1 MDYSAANAA
10 LWEPIIQF
18 GVIAA
23 LILLAN
29 LLRRKIPF
37 IRRSLMPTAVLAG
50 FMMLLLR
57 STGILKTNTEFLETL
72 TYHAICVGFIALTLR
87 IPEEG
92 SASGGLIGSKSGALI
107 VSTYL
112 VQATVGLVIS
122 LILAYTFM
130 PDFFKAAG
138 ILLPMG
144 YGQGPGQANNVGT
157 TYEALGMAGGR
168 SFGLSLAAAGY
179 LCACVVGV
187 VFMNIYSKQGK
198 VKRFDVKEELAGSVT
213 IDSFQSHNEIP
224 ISESIDR
231 LSIQV
236 ALIFGVYLLTYLAT
250 WGLTELLALISPG
263 LAATVSTLLWGFNFI
278 IGSLIAMIVRNSM
291 GKFKKLKVMT
301 RQYQNNYLMSRI
313 SGLAFDFMIVA
324 GIASININD
333 LSGNWLPFLLMVVG
347 GGVATYAWLMFM
359 CRKIYPDY
367 PYEGFFSM
375 YGMLT
380 GTISSGVLLLR
391 EIDPEL
397 KTPAANNLVT
407 GSSFGIAFGA
417 PVLLLVSLASK
428 GDVMVF
434 VTLGII
440 FVYFAILV
448 SYIFLVGKKKAKK

>member
-10 LWEPIIQF
+10 LWEPVIQF

-23 LILLAN
+23 LILVAN

-50 FMMLLLR
+50 FIMLVLR
-57 STGILKTNTEFLETL
+57 TTGILKMNTQFLESL
-72 TYHAICVGFIALTLR
+72 TYHAICIGFIALTLR
-87 IPEEG
+87 IPEK
-92 SASGGLIGSKSGALI
+92 SAASGGLIGSKSGALI

-112 VQATVGLVIS
+112 VQATIGLVIS
-122 LILAYTFM
+122 LLLAYTIM
-130 PDFFKAAG
+130 PGFFKASG

-144 YGQGPGQANNVGT
+144 FGQGPGQANNVGT
-157 TYEALGMAGGR
+157 TYEALGLVGGR
-168 SFGLSLAAAGY
+168 SFGLSIAAAGY
-179 LCACVVGV
+179 LCACIVGV
-187 VFMNIYSKQGK
+187 VFLNIYDKKGI
-198 VKRFDVKEELAGSVT
+198 VKRYDVKEELAGSVT
-213 IDSFQSHNEIP
+213 IDTFQDHNEIP

-236 ALIFGVYLLTYLAT
+236 ALIAVVYLITYLAT

-278 IGSLIAMIVRNSM
+278 IGSLVAMIVRSIFT
-291 GKFKKLKVMT
+291 KSKKLKWMT
-301 RQYQNNYLMSRI
+301 RQYQNNYLLSRV

-324 GIASININD
+324 GVASIDISD
-333 LSGNWLPFLLMVVG
+333 LSVNWLPFVLMVVLG
-347 GGVATYAWLMFM
+347 GIGTFVYLKYM
-359 CRKIYPDY
+359 CKKIYPDY

-417 PVLLLVSLASK
+417 PVLLLVSLAAK
-428 GDVMVF
+428 GDVMTF

-440 FVYFAILV
+440 FVYFALLIA
-448 SYIFLVGKKKAKK
+448 YIALVGKKKKK

>member
-10 LWEPIIQF
+10 LWEPVIQF

-23 LILLAN
+23 LILVAN

-50 FMMLLLR
+50 FIMLILR
-57 STGILKTNTEFLETL
+57 TTGILKMNTQFLESL
-72 TYHAICVGFIALTLR
+72 TYHAICIGFIALTLR
-87 IPEEG
+87 IPEK
-92 SASGGLIGSKSGALI
+92 SAASGGLIGSKSGALI

-112 VQATVGLVIS
+112 VQATIGLIIS
-122 LILAYTFM
+122 LLLAYTIM
-130 PDFFKAAG
+130 PGFFKASG

-144 YGQGPGQANNVGT
+144 FGQGPGQANNVGT
-157 TYEALGMAGGR
+157 TYEALGLVGGR
-168 SFGLSLAAAGY
+168 SFGLSIAAAGY
-179 LCACVVGV
+179 LCACIVGV
-187 VFMNIYSKQGK
+187 VFLNIYDKKGI
-198 VKRFDVKEELAGSVT
+198 VKRYDVKEELAGSVT
-213 IDSFQSHNEIP
+213 IDTFQDHNEIP

-236 ALIFGVYLLTYLAT
+236 ALIAVVYLITYLAT

-278 IGSLIAMIVRNSM
+278 IGSLVAMIVRSIFT
-291 GKFKKLKVMT
+291 KSKKLKWMT
-301 RQYQNNYLMSRI
+301 RQYQNNYLLSRV

-324 GIASININD
+324 GVASIDISD
-333 LSGNWLPFLLMVVG
+333 LSVNWLPFVLMVVLG
-347 GGVATYAWLMFM
+347 GIGTFVYLKYM
-359 CRKIYPDY
+359 CKKIYPDY

-417 PVLLLVSLASK
+417 PVLLLVSLAAK
-428 GDVMVF
+428 GDVMTF

-440 FVYFAILV
+440 FVYFALLIA
-448 SYIFLVGKKKAKK
+448 YIALVGKKKKK

>member
-10 LWEPIIQF
+10 LWEPVIQF

-23 LILLAN
+23 LILVAN

-50 FMMLLLR
+50 FIMLILR
-57 STGILKTNTEFLETL
+57 TTGVLKMNTLILESL
-72 TYHAICVGFIALTLR
+72 TYHAICIGFIALTLR
-87 IPEEG
+87 IPEK
-92 SASGGLIGSKSGALI
+92 SAASGGLIGSKSGALI

-112 VQATVGLVIS
+112 VQATIGLVIS
-122 LILAYTFM
+122 LLLAYTIM
-130 PDFFKAAG
+130 PDFFKASG

-144 YGQGPGQANNVGT
+144 FGQGPGQANNVGT
-157 TYEALGMAGGR
+157 TYEALGLVGGR
-168 SFGLSLAAAGY
+168 SFGLSIAAAGY

-187 VFMNIYSKQGK
+187 VFLNIYDKKGL
-198 VKRFDVKEELAGSVT
+198 VKRYDVKEELAGSVT
-213 IDSFQSHNEIP
+213 IDTFQNTNEIP

-236 ALIFGVYLLTYLAT
+236 AFIAVVYLVTYLAT

-278 IGSLIAMIVRNSM
+278 IGSLVAMIVRSILT
-291 GKFKKLKVMT
+291 KSKKLKWMT
-301 RQYQNNYLMSRI
+301 RQYQNNYLLSRI

-324 GIASININD
+324 GVASIDISD
-333 LSGNWLPFLLMVVG
+333 LSANWLPFVLMVVLG
-347 GGVATYAWLMFM
+347 GIGTFIYLKYM
-359 CRKIYPDY
+359 CKKIYPDY

-417 PVLLLVSLASK
+417 PVLLLVSLAAK

-440 FVYFAILV
+440 FVYFALLIA
-448 SYIFLVGKKKAKK
+448 YIALVGKKKKK